1 MKQLKKTSLKFG
13 QFFKTLSMFIVLISV
28 TFSWMTFAKE
38 ASVNPLETHVIDAVD
53 IAISDLTGEYWGSS
67 LEVVSKKTY
76 GSITEFSGNGDKLY
90 IPTVSGKTIT
100 GYYLPDYSEREK
112 NFVEIDV
119 KVRSATGMRLFVSPE
134 SFVSPLNDKFNKD
147 SIVGAVRVAFL
158 IENFKPYIWAPNST
172 YEFKNGRVNKNGTP
186 ESSYSFVYSDSKD
199 TFIGTDNVVTIDNSQ
214 QHESGFNTE
223 HNFLWGNPDKIENYP
238 YSVGPIFTVNEPDG
252 EEVVVEMKIRIWIE
266 GTDREAV
273 ADLVGGRITSNIKFF
288 ATGNGSGGA
297 A

>member
-13 QFFKTLSMFIVLISV
+13 QFFKTLSMLVVLVSV
-28 TFSWMTFAKE
+28 TFSWMTFATDG
-38 ASVNPLETHVIDAVD
+38 SVGDIKTNVVDAVD
-53 IAISDLTGEYWGSS
+53 IAISDLSGEYWGSS
-67 LEVVSKKTY
+67 LEIVSKKTY

-119 KVRSATGMRLFVSPE
+119 KIRSATGMRLFVSPE
-134 SFVSPLNDKFNKD
+134 SFVAPLSDKVAKD
-147 SIVGAVRVAFL
+147 SIAGAVRVAFL
-158 IENFKPYIWAPNST
+158 IENFKPYIWAPNTT

-199 TFIGTDNVVTIDNSQ
+199 TFIGTNNIVTIDNSNKS
-214 QHESGFNTE
+214 ESGFNTE
-223 HNFLWGNPDKIENYP
+223 HNFLWGDPKRIENYP
-238 YSVGPIFTVNEPDG
+238 YSVGPIFTVNDTNG
-252 EEVVVEMKIRIWIE
+252 AEVVVEMKIRIWIE

-273 ADLVGGRITSNIKFF
+273 ADLVGGRITSNIRFF

>member
-13 QFFKTLSMFIVLISV
+13 QFFKTLSMLIVLVSV
-28 TFSWMTFAKE
+28 TFSWMVFTKD
-38 ASVNPLETHVIDAVD
+38 ASVSPLETHVVDAVD

-67 LEVVSKKTY
+67 LEIVSKKTY

-119 KVRSATGMRLFVSPE
+119 KVRSATGMRLYVSPE
-134 SFVSPLNDKFNKD
+134 SFVSPLSENEAKD
-147 SIVGAVRVAFL
+147 SIAGAVRVAFL
-158 IENFKPYIWAPNST
+158 IENFKPYIWAPNSR
-172 YEFKNGRVNKNGTP
+172 YEYKNGRVNKNGTP
-186 ESSYSFVYSDSKD
+186 ESSYSFVYSDTKD
-199 TFIGTDNVVTIDNSQ
+199 TFISADNVITIDNSGKK
-214 QHESGFNTE
+214 ESGFNHE
-223 HNFLWGNPDKIENYP
+223 HNFLWGDPDSIENYP
-238 YSVGPIFTVNEPDG
+238 YSVGPIFTVNDTNG
-252 EEVVVEMKIRIWIE
+252 AEVVVEMKIRIWIE

-273 ADLVGGRITSNIKFF
+273 ADLVGGRITSSIRFF